1 MSKQYI
7 TGYFEDE
14 VDLKVAIKQ
23 LKEKNIPIK
32 DVFTPFP
39 VHGLEHVIGY
49 RKSNLPKVAFWA
61 GALGAACGLS
71 FQAWIF
77 TVAYPLNFGGKP
89 YFSLPSFIPV
99 TFELTV
105 LFAAFSMVF
114 AFLIRSGLGMGAKNK
129 IWDERITD
137 DRFLI
142 LLEPEGQNMDNYKAA
157 LEETGALGVKF
168 QEN

>member
-14 VDLKVAIKQ
+14 VDLKTAIKQ

-39 VHGLEHVIGY
+39 VHGLEHVLEY
-49 RKSNLPKVAFWA
+49 KKSHLPKVAFFA
-61 GALGAACGLS
+61 GGLGAAVALG
-71 FQAWIF
+71 FQTWIF
-77 TVAYPLNFGGKP
+77 TIDYPINFGGKP
-89 YFSLPSFIPV
+89 FFSLPSFIPV

-114 AFLIRSGLGMGAKNK
+114 AFLFRSGLGMGAKNK

-142 LLEPEGQNMDNYKAA
+142 LLEPENQNKDDYKSA
-157 LEETGALGVKF
+157 LEATGALDVKF

>member
-14 VDLKVAIKQ
+14 VNLKAAIKQ
-23 LKEKNIPIK
+23 LKEKSIPIK

-39 VHGLEHVIGY
+39 VHGLEHVLGY

-61 GALGAACGLS
+61 GGLGALTALG
-71 FQAWIF
+71 FQSWIF
-77 TVAYPLNFGGKP
+77 AIDYPINFGGKP
-89 YFSLPSFIPV
+89 FIALPSFIPV

-114 AFLIRSGLGMGAKNK
+114 AFLIRSGLGIGAKNK

-142 LLEPEGQNMDNYKAA
+142 LLEPEDQNKDTYKAA

-168 QEN
+168 REN